1 MFERRTATTTQK
13 LYNMAY
19 EVSIPQVMS
28 PVHYV
33 EPSFTGELKVGR
45 SGNAEMRRCALSAQ
59 QNFEMVVLFFG
70 LGHLEKRVH
79 STLADKRSPIA
90 TEWFTASL
98 KEVVEAIRTTARDND
113 KDVDHCLMA
122 TPLSSLLTN
131 PN

>member
-1 MFERRTATTTQK
+1 MDS
-13 LYNMAY
+13 Y
-19 EVSIPQVMS
+19 
-28 PVHYV
+28 
-33 EPSFTGELKVGR
+33 KVGR

-59 QNFEMVVLFFG
+59 QNFEMEIVALFFG

-79 STLADKRSPIA
+79 SALADKRSPIG